1 MSGYSMF
8 NLTFT
13 ALNND
18 AEGDGKAVSIDGPI
32 ITLKNAP
39 PRHLPPSDTTKV
51 HKEGLMIGLPVGLG
65 FVLLVVVG
73 LYFGMRKQ
81 RTIGL
86 GNIMGR
92 RNRGYGT
99 RKSKRERLGF
109 GKKGAIRLDESQAPA
124 HTRGDSLGSLV
135 SNGDDDIRPVPHHN
149 HFRDEMERQ
158 RTGNQT
164 WKSG

>member
-1 MSGYSMF
+1 MF
-8 NLTFT
+8 NLSFT

-18 AEGDGKAVSIDGPI
+18 AEGDGKAVAYDGPW

-39 PRHLPPSDTTKV
+39 SRHLPPSATTKV

-73 LYFGMRKQ
+73 LYIGNRKQ

-99 RKSKRERLGF
+99 RKSKRERLGL
-109 GKKGAIRLDESQAPA
+109 KTGAIRLEEREVPA

-135 SNGDDDIRPVPHHN
+135 SDGDDAIRPAPHHN
-149 HFRDEMERQ
+149 HFRDEMRRQ
-158 RTGNQT
+158 RDG
-164 WKSG
+164 K